1 MSETKKR
8 NMRTRKEKT
17 VARKAIAPK
26 AEETTA
32 GIAVAASDGITT
44 GVSNS
49 SAVGA
54 SDGITTGISNRSAV
68 GASDG
73 ITTGV
78 SNGSAVGAS
87 DDPMDTYRE
96 IKSFYLRSGK
106 PGKMYIDFT
115 GGTKAMSA
123 AATLAGAMI
132 NVQMVYCSTDDY
144 LVDFRKP
151 NPGSE
156 RLIYIENP
164 LAVFGE
170 LEIEKA
176 FELFDRRI
184 SRARRRSFQF
194 SKRTCLIPRCANS
207 SASSVCSQQPMKHGT
222 PLISSRPMRACSV
235 CRRR

>member
-1 MSETKKR
+1 MEGEKDMSETKKR

-44 GVSNS
+44 G
-49 SAVGA
+49 
-54 SDGITTGISNRSAV
+54 ISNRSAV

-73 ITTGV
+73 GITTGV
-78 SNGSAVGAS
+78 SNRSAVGAS

-132 NVQMVYCSTDDY
+132 DVQMVYCSTDDY

>member
-1 MSETKKR
+1 MEGEKDMSETKKR

-26 AEETTA
+26 AEETTV
-32 GIAVAASDGITT
+32 GIAVA
-44 GVSNS
+44 
-49 SAVGA
+49 A

-132 NVQMVYCSTDDY
+132 DVQMVYCSTDDY

-176 FELFDRRI
+176 FELFDKKNF
-184 SRARRRSFQF
+184 AGAKEKF
-194 SKRTCLIPRCANS
+194 SVLKENLPDPALRQQLGFVCLLATAYEAWDALDFVPAYESMQRLQKEIEH
-207 SASSVCSQQPMKHGT
+207 PMGN
-222 PLISSRPMRACSV
+222 P
-235 CRRR
+235 

>member
-1 MSETKKR
+1 MEGEKDMSETKKR

-32 GIAVAASDGITT
+32 GIAVAALDGITT
-44 GVSNS
+44 GISNG

-54 SDGITTGISNRSAV
+54 SDSSITTGISNRSAV
-68 GASDG
+68 GASD
-73 ITTGV
+73 
-78 SNGSAVGAS
+78 N
-87 DDPMDTYRE
+87 PMDTYRE

-132 NVQMVYCSTDDY
+132 DVQMVYCSTDDY
-144 LVDFRKP
+144 MVDFRKP

-176 FELFDRRI
+176 FELFDKKNF
-184 SRARRRSFQF
+184 AGAKEKF
-194 SKRTCLIPRCANS
+194 SVLKENLPDPALRQQLGFVCLLATAYEAWDALDFVPAYESMQRLQKEIEH
-207 SASSVCSQQPMKHGT
+207 PMGN
-222 PLISSRPMRACSV
+222 P
-235 CRRR
+235 

>member
-44 GVSNS
+44 G
-49 SAVGA
+49 
-54 SDGITTGISNRSAV
+54 ISNRSAV

-73 ITTGV
+73 GITTGV
-78 SNGSAVGAS
+78 SNRSAVGAS

-132 NVQMVYCSTDDY
+132 DVQMVYCSTDDY